1 MTVAAITPDYVG
13 ERRDR
18 LENFNGNQI
27 VYVGWDRHLM
37 FCSPVA
43 LALSPHTPFS
53 KLQDEILSGA
63 FSQHPDFAK
72 IHWDTVEWQLNN
84 QAFFPDRGKS
94 LIEQGVDHKSIIRM
108 ATPGLNGIK
117 GSGS

>member
-1 MTVAAITPDYVG
+1 MTVKAITPNYIG

-18 LENFNGNQI
+18 LENFHGNQI

-43 LALSPHTPFS
+43 FALPPDTPFS
-53 KLQDEILSGA
+53 KLQDEILPGA

-72 IHWDTVEWQLNN
+72 IEWGEVQWHLNS
-84 QAFFPDRGKS
+84 QPFTPEQDKS

>member
-1 MTVAAITPDYVG
+1 MTVAAITPDYIG

-18 LENFNGNQI
+18 LENFHGNQL

-43 LALSPHTPFS
+43 FALPPDTPFS
-53 KLQDEILSGA
+53 KLQDEILRGA
-63 FSQHPDFAK
+63 FSQHPDFEQIDWNK
-72 IHWDTVEWQLNN
+72 VQWHLNN
-84 QAFFPDRGKS
+84 EPFLPDRNKS
-94 LIEQGVDHKSIIRM
+94 LVDQGVDHKSIIRM
-108 ATPGLNGIK
+108 ATPGLDGIR

>member
-1 MTVAAITPDYVG
+1 MSVAAITPTYVG

-18 LENFNGNQI
+18 VENFHGNQI

-43 LALSPHTPFS
+43 FALPPETPFS
-53 KLQDEILSGA
+53 KLQDEIIPGA
-63 FSQHPDFAK
+63 FSQHPDFAQ
-72 IHWDTVEWQLNN
+72 IDWSAVVWHLNG
-84 QAFFPDRGKS
+84 APFSPSRDKS
-94 LIEQGVDHKSIIRM
+94 LVEQGVDHKSIIRM